1 MGLNTACSDSHG
13 FRLVKSIA
21 FEIRP
26 NQIRSQFHRSNRKV
40 RDKVF
45 RVFFLRILLSW
56 KSDSIFSVFSGRKE
70 IDISRKSERD
80 VRKKTVFGKNRGII
94 DGGCFSRE
102 MTNGSVTTRRKFSGG
117 KRKKKRKKKGKRKR
131 EKIMFAH
138 RSTLLVY
145 SLELPFA
152 SFIDFFSSRYENS
165 FEWPDGT
172 RGLLKADER
181 VYFSVTENPKWRPDT
196 GTPVEWPYK
205 GNALNSS
212 S

>member
-1 MGLNTACSDSHG
+1 MCAWIL
-13 FRLVKSIA
+13 R
-21 FEIRP
+21 
-26 NQIRSQFHRSNRKV
+26 RSFQPSN
-40 RDKVF
+40 
-45 RVFFLRILLSW
+45 
-56 KSDSIFSVFSGRKE
+56 SVFPVWRR
-70 IDISRKSERD
+70 IDIEKRGNWN
-80 VRKKTVFGKNRGII
+80 VFGKNRGII
-94 DGGCFSRE
+94 DGGCFSRVHDGDDE
-102 MTNGSVTTRRKFSGG
+102 WERDYSAEVFW
-117 KRKKKRKKKGKRKR
+117 KK
-131 EKIMFAH
+131 KIMFAH

-205 GNALNSS
+205 ENALNSS
-212 S
+212 NWNNADERKTHGNPNVCLYV

>member
-1 MGLNTACSDSHG
+1 M
-13 FRLVKSIA
+13 RWRQR
-21 FEIRP
+21 ERE
-26 NQIRSQFHRSNRKV
+26 RERE
-40 RDKVF
+40 
-45 RVFFLRILLSW
+45 
-56 KSDSIFSVFSGRKE
+56 KE
-70 IDISRKSERD
+70 ITLIPSTNKPTPIPRANTKCLDKKQYVLEPAYRGICNSKTCGNTKHAMFGLLKVLAAIFYVIEDITFKTRQDKCRGSRK
-80 VRKKTVFGKNRGII
+80 K
-94 DGGCFSRE
+94 
-102 MTNGSVTTRRKFSGG
+102 
-117 KRKKKRKKKGKRKR
+117 KKKRKKKGKRKR

-212 S
+212 SWNNADERKTRGNSNVSFCV

>member
-1 MGLNTACSDSHG
+1 M
-13 FRLVKSIA
+13 
-21 FEIRP
+21 
-26 NQIRSQFHRSNRKV
+26 
-40 RDKVF
+40 
-45 RVFFLRILLSW
+45 FFRILSLAPFLGKAISFFRFFET
-56 KSDSIFSVFSGRKE
+56 KRNRYLEERASETYGRRIRQE
-70 IDISRKSERD
+70 SRNNRWRMFLEGDDEWERD
-80 VRKKTVFGKNRGII
+80 YSAEVFW
-94 DGGCFSRE
+94 
-102 MTNGSVTTRRKFSGG
+102 
-117 KRKKKRKKKGKRKR
+117 RKKKRKKEGKRKR
-131 EKIMFAH
+131 KKIMFAH

>member
-1 MGLNTACSDSHG
+1 MED
-13 FRLVKSIA
+13 V
-21 FEIRP
+21 
-26 NQIRSQFHRSNRKV
+26 SQGS
-40 RDKVF
+40 
-45 RVFFLRILLSW
+45 
-56 KSDSIFSVFSGRKE
+56 
-70 IDISRKSERD
+70 
-80 VRKKTVFGKNRGII
+80 TM
-94 DGGCFSRE
+94 E
-102 MTNGSVTTRRKFSGG
+102 MTNGSVTTRRKFSG
-117 KRKKKRKKKGKRKR
+117 K
-131 EKIMFAH
+131 KIMFAH

-205 GNALNSS
+205 ENALNSS
-212 S
+212 N

>member
-1 MGLNTACSDSHG
+1 
-13 FRLVKSIA
+13 
-21 FEIRP
+21 
-26 NQIRSQFHRSNRKV
+26 
-40 RDKVF
+40 
-45 RVFFLRILLSW
+45 
-56 KSDSIFSVFSGRKE
+56 
-70 IDISRKSERD
+70 
-80 VRKKTVFGKNRGII
+80 
-94 DGGCFSRE
+94 
-102 MTNGSVTTRRKFSGG
+102 
-117 KRKKKRKKKGKRKR
+117 
-131 EKIMFAH
+131 MFAH

-212 S
+212 SWNNADERKTRGNPNVSLCISNEKGGLEERSVYTYISRIEKRRNFIDRNFIPRIGRETIKKKKRRKKVAIFERIHHPE